1 MLGNLPSKGLLGG
14 GVPNDKKKSKLPK
27 RTPSAPLY
35 YATHDTAPPAHQ
47 LISTD
52 ETNRLLRKFHTIIK
66 EREEKGKQGKRNGFE
81 QPQGGSADKR
91 AKK

>member
-1 MLGNLPSKGLLGG
+1 MLGNLPSRGLLGG
-14 GVPNDKKKSKLPK
+14 GVVSDKKKSKLPK
-27 RTPSAPLY
+27 RTPSAPIY

-66 EREEKGKQGKRNGFE
+66 EREEKGKQGKRTNYE
-81 QPQGGSADKR
+81 QLAGSSDKKAR
-91 AKK
+91 K